1 MTVAVLPPA
10 VLTRIGAPLFR
21 GGGGGA
27 VGRGAGG
34 CVPSDVGHA
43 GVSGRKAVGSSLRF
57 LPFSFLGGM
66 I

>member
-1 MTVAVLPPA
+1 M
-10 VLTRIGAPLFR
+10 GAPLFR

-27 VGRGAGG
+27 GRGAGG